1 MKKKPYPELPILLV
15 DDEESFLDSLKNNL
29 RLFGKITNVECCE
42 DSRDVMPL
50 LAQKKFSLIILD
62 ILMPYIRGDELL
74 PEIRG
79 KYPDQKVILLTAI
92 SRESIKINPSNNR
105 DVDYIMKPF
114 DSQQLIAIIKEKL
127 DEKNP

>member
-1 MKKKPYPELPILLV
+1 MKKKSYPELPILIV
-15 DDEESFLDSLKNNL
+15 DDEEHFLAGLKATL
-29 RLFGKITNVECCE
+29 RVGGITNVECCQ
-42 DSRDVMPL
+42 DSREVMPI

-92 SRESIKINPSNNR
+92 SRESTNINPSNNR

-114 DSQQLIAIIKEKL
+114 ESQQIIAKIKEAL
-127 DEKNP
+127 DERNT